1 MHRKQT
7 YHSDINMTAD
17 ERDQKVVELK
27 ALGRSYREIGAATG
41 LSANGVMH
49 ALRRIAEGRPGRVRS

>member
-1 MHRKQT
+1 
-7 YHSDINMTAD
+7 MTAD